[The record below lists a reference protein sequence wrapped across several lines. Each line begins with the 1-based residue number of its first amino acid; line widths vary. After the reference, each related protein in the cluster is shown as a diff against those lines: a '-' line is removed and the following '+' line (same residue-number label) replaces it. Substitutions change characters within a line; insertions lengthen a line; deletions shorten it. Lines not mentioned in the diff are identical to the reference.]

1 MLSMKTVLA
10 VALLSVSAVSNIS
23 AFQVATTTSTSSSR
37 TTTPLKAVQDT
48 EDDSRRTFMA
58 SSMAAVAASFL
69 GGVSQAPA
77 PAYAAAAAA
86 KEVDYKA
93 VASDIMA
100 LVKKNPDYGPSKLYC
115 SRSSKRDPSV
125 YS

>member
-1 MLSMKTVLA
+1 MKTVLA

>member
-1 MLSMKTVLA
+1 MKTVLA

-37 TTTPLKAVQDT
+37 TTTPLKAVQQDT